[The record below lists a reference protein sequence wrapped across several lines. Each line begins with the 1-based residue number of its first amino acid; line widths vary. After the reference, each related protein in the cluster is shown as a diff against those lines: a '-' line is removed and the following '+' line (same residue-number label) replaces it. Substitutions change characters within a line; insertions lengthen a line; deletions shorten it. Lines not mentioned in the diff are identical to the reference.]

1 VNGNVLYPKVLLVIY
16 DPRIPSEG
24 NRKLSDVL
32 GWNDAGILVESFI
45 ADLRK
50 ASHGICNYLIADRM
64 ELNDFP
70 AKEDGFR
77 YSADRYL
84 RSWRL
89 GKGFHTPDWVDY
101 DHILHETGAIDRVR
115 AGSIDEVWLFAFPYG
130 GFYESRMVGPG
141 SFWCNAPP
149 LSGYG
154 NLERRF
160 VVMGFNY
167 ERGVGEMLESYGHR
181 AESILSYLHRC
192 EIDKSNLWK
201 KFTRT
206 NLSDPGQAEVG
217 SIHIAPNSRRDYDWG
232 NRNRVPSRCDNWY
245 RFPELTDQPR
255 LVDCADWGNG
265 DIREHHLWWFDHL
278 PHFSGDYRGKS
289 QNWWEYVIDVN
300 KVT

>member
-1 VNGNVLYPKVLLVIY
+1 
-16 DPRIPSEG
+16 
-24 NRKLSDVL
+24 
-32 GWNDAGILVESFI
+32 
-45 ADLRK
+45 
-50 ASHGICNYLIADRM
+50 
-64 ELNDFP
+64 
-70 AKEDGFR
+70 
-77 YSADRYL
+77 
-84 RSWRL
+84 
-89 GKGFHTPDWVDY
+89 
-101 DHILHETGAIDRVR
+101 
-115 AGSIDEVWLFAFPYG
+115 
-130 GFYESRMVGPG
+130 
-141 SFWCNAPP
+141 
-149 LSGYG
+149 
-154 NLERRF
+154 
-160 VVMGFNY
+160 
-167 ERGVGEMLESYGHR
+167 MLESYGHR
-181 AESILSYLHRC
+181 DESILSYLHRC